1 MSEVLQY
8 SNHPGG
14 WGRHVLLCSTIKC
27 SWNYSPARCWDTAA
41 ASGEVRRKII
51 IYLLVS
57 MGKSHLSCTGVGC
70 PIRVCC
76 VVYEYYDYCRRWWFM
91 LHGILIWRI
100 DIILLSSTDAAE
112 IIDKVSSKINIIRLS
127 WFSGMHLK
135 VYPVYRMS
143 HIICP
148 SYSVL
153 LGRMSYFLTIISVS
167 SLLSLCLSFS
177 PSLLPATKKT
187 INCSL
192 TTWLFLN

>member
-8 SNHPGG
+8 SNHQGG

-41 ASGEVRRKII
+41 ASGEVWRKII
-51 IYLLVS
+51 IYLLCQY
-57 MGKSHLSCTGVGC
+57 GKVTPVLYWSRMSHKSVLCSL
-70 PIRVCC
+70 
-76 VVYEYYDYCRRWWFM
+76 W
-91 LHGILIWRI
+91 ILWLLQKMMIHASWIWRI
-100 DIILLSSTDAAE
+100 DIFLSSTDAAE

-127 WFSGMHLK
+127 WFSGMHIK

-153 LGRMSYFLTIISVS
+153 LGRMSYFCPYPFLQSFLFPVC
-167 SLLSLCLSFS
+167 CLFVFH
-177 PSLLPATKKT
+177 LAQVCCLQLKRQLIAV
-187 INCSL
+187 
-192 TTWLFLN
+192 